1 MQKQTNEAIAVNR
14 QKTMKLAKMGM
25 LVAISILLVNIH
37 FPIFGPVAFL
47 EYDPADI
54 PILIGG
60 FAFGPLAG
68 VCITIVTAILQGFQT
83 YAPGNCLKESFEIP
97 AKFMI
102 NLFHYEKCYYQR

>member
-47 EYDPADI
+47 
-54 PILIGG
+54 
-60 FAFGPLAG
+60 
-68 VCITIVTAILQGFQT
+68 
-83 YAPGNCLKESFEIP
+83 
-97 AKFMI
+97 
-102 NLFHYEKCYYQR
+102 